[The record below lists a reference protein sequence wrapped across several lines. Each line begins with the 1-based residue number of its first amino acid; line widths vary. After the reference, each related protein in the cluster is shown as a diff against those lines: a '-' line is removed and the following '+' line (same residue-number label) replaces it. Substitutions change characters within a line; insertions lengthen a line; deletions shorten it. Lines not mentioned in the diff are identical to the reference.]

1 MMAQF
6 DAIGETN
13 AREATNHIPK
23 VWKTTTSWFVARNIS
38 RLLMNGPS
46 YCVVRRN
53 KRDYKKVSLFEPVLK
68 IWTGPSSLTGE
79 SCAVYEGWHMPGAVL
94 RYVSIGRKT
103 MDQARATGTLPDV
116 TLITRYISQE
126 YYEPLT
132 KCYESLD
139 KVLTSAGLMQPV
151 TAPDKPWRLFSL
163 FRATERGSIEL
174 NWNGLTETHVL
185 EELMQNI
192 ATTIKVTIH
201 QHKQQSPNLIERM
214 EFVYDHALLRVPELL
229 DSEYNTT
236 DSDTTK

>member
-1 MMAQF
+1 MAEF

-23 VWKTTTSWFVARNIS
+23 MRKTTTNSFFAASGIS
-38 RLLMNGPS
+38 RLLLNGPS
-46 YCVVRRN
+46 YIVVRRN

-94 RYVSIGRKT
+94 RYVSNGRKP
-103 MDQARATGTLPDV
+103 MDQSRATGTLPDI
-116 TLITRYISQE
+116 TMITRYISQE

-132 KCYESLD
+132 KRYEPLD
-139 KVLTSAGLMQPV
+139 ELLTSARLMQLV
-151 TAPDKPWRLFSL
+151 TDPDKPWRLFSL

-174 NWNGLTETHVL
+174 NWNGLAETPVL

-192 ATTIKVTIH
+192 ATTIKETIC
-201 QHKQQSPNLIERM
+201 QHKQKSPSPIERM
-214 EFVYDHALLRVPELL
+214 EFVYNHALLRVPKLL

-236 DSDTTK
+236 DNDTAK